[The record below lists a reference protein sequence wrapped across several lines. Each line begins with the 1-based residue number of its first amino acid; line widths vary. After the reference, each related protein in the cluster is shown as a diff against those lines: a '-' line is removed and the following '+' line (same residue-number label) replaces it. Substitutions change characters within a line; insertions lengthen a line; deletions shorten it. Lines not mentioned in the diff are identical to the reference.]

1 VHYLAAEQFIRLAN
15 TLQRHDE
22 NARERLL
29 PVPAIR
35 GSFFCFC
42 SVSESLDSHKK
53 TRKRTATFSSGL
65 LDIAAEDRKDF
76 RLRSLALFVGDMC
89 LLWRILKTGYIVG
102 YANAK
107 SP

>member
-1 VHYLAAEQFIRLAN
+1 MKTPEKDSSLSLRCGGVFFASAAFP
-15 TLQRHDE
+15 TLRI
-22 NARERLL
+22 N
-29 PVPAIR
+29 
-35 GSFFCFC
+35 
-42 SVSESLDSHKK
+42 HKK

-65 LDIAAEDRKDF
+65 LDIAAEDRRGF

-89 LLWRILKTGYIVG
+89 LRWRMQKTGYTMG